1 MDNNY
6 VELPEREEIATTSDL
21 ATLMY
26 WHEEAAD
33 VFDSVK
39 AQMHA
44 YSIVGSVMDGD
55 EEWAV
60 RARAKAGY
68 AGATLRR
75 IERRIVSLGAPLP
88 LNVDRAERELINTL
102 RHRVRVLEAI
112 LRANGISEGEQP

>member
-6 VELPEREEIATTSDL
+6 VELPEREEIAATNDL

-39 AQMHA
+39 AQIHA
-44 YSIVGSVMDGD
+44 YVIAGSIMDGD
-55 EEWAV
+55 EEWVV
-60 RARAKAGY
+60 RARTKAGY

-88 LNVDRAERELINTL
+88 LNVDRVEREQIGTL
-102 RHRVRVLEAI
+102 KHRVRVLEYL
-112 LRANGISEGEQP
+112 LRKYGISEEQEG